1 MVSVQR
7 LSFFF
12 LFYSDILGSGIYFFH
27 MAEKEHISCWGI
39 GGKNPRLMQHKKL
52 LIVLDRSTRNRC
64 HHSDFLPGRVR
75 GERNSGK
82 LQACCI
88 HRSVLMSQVISHMF
102 VANKWNKFLLLWNDS
117 LD

>member
-39 GGKNPRLMQHKKL
+39 WGKKPTTYATQEAAY
-52 LIVLDRSTRNRC
+52 RS
-64 HHSDFLPGRVR
+64 
-75 GERNSGK
+75 
-82 LQACCI
+82 
-88 HRSVLMSQVISHMF
+88 
-102 VANKWNKFLLLWNDS
+102 
-117 LD
+117 